1 MTGALVGV
9 LNAVRAREMLMGRL
23 RWFSALA
30 VLGCAFVVAGS
41 AGAEKPPA
49 PPPSPGTPA
58 SGSGEQK
65 DSLEAVPVSG
75 DPSSGKAGASSAGTV
90 GPAAPTGYTRVKSPD
105 LSSPAGKQVHG
116 KVVCPAGTV
125 VWGGGV
131 LFGSSDLAASVNSSR
146 PYQTTKGWE
155 AWVNNGSA
163 DDTTFAVWAVCAKK
177 PAGYAVVKH
186 AVTNRKGEQTF
197 GSAACAGTKVELG
210 GGVFSSS
217 RNLSV
222 NINSTYPGSAFQGFR
237 GWVAY
242 MNNASAANAKM
253 TVYSICAKPV
263 IPGYEVL
270 LGPATANP
278 DGGQTLAS
286 QVCTAGK
293 VPVGGGISSDSASLL
308 VTLNSTAPSS
318 DGWIGFENNASGAGT
333 TMNAL
338 VICVS

>member
-1 MTGALVGV
+1 
-9 LNAVRAREMLMGRL
+9 MGRL
-23 RWFSALA
+23 RSFSALA

-65 DSLEAVPVSG
+65 ESLEAVPVAG
-75 DPSSGKAGASSAGTV
+75 DPSSDKTAPASAGAV
-90 GPAAPTGYTRVKSPD
+90 GPAAPIGYTIVESDELGSPV
-105 LSSPAGKQVHG
+105 GKQVHG

-131 LFGSSDLAASVNSSR
+131 AIGSGDLAASVNSSR

-163 DDTTFAVWAVCAKK
+163 ADTIFVVSAVCAKK

-197 GSAACAGTKVELG
+197 GSAACAGTKVEIG

-217 RNLSV
+217 RKLSV
-222 NINSTYPGSAFQGFR
+222 NINSTYPDSARSGLR

-242 MNNASAANAKM
+242 MNNASTANATM

-263 IPGYEVL
+263 IPGYEEL
-270 LGPATANP
+270 LGPAEANP
-278 DGGQTLAS
+278 DGALTDAAQF
-286 QVCTAGK
+286 CTAGK
-293 VPVGGGISSDSASLL
+293 VPVGGGIFSNSPSLL
-308 VTLNSTAPSS
+308 VNLNTTHPLRSRWAGSES
-318 DGWIGFENNASGAGT
+318 NASGADT
-333 TMNAL
+333 TMSAL

>member
-1 MTGALVGV
+1 
-9 LNAVRAREMLMGRL
+9 MGRL

-41 AGAEKPPA
+41 AAADKPPA

-75 DPSSGKAGASSAGTV
+75 DPSSGKGAPAAADPV
-90 GPAAPTGYTRVKSPD
+90 GPAAPTGYTRVVSGF
-105 LSSPAGKQVHG
+105 LGSPAGKQVHG
-116 KVVCPAGTV
+116 KAVCPAGTV

-131 LFGSSDLAASVNSSR
+131 SFSSSDLAANINSSR
-146 PYQTTKGWE
+146 PYQTKGWE
-155 AWVNNGSA
+155 VWVNNGSA
-163 DDTTFAVWAVCAKK
+163 SDSHFVVYAVCAKK

-186 AVTNRKGEQTF
+186 AVANRAGEQTF

-210 GGVFSSS
+210 GGVFSAS
-217 RNLSV
+217 RKLSV
-222 NINSTYPGSAFQGFR
+222 SINSAYPGSALSGFR

-242 MNNASAANAKM
+242 MNNASTANAKM
-253 TVYSICAKPV
+253 TVYSICANPV

-278 DGGQTLAS
+278 DGNQTFAS
-286 QVCTAGK
+286 QDCTAGK
-293 VPVGGGISSDSASLL
+293 SPVGGGIYSDSPSLL
-308 VTLNSTAPSS
+308 VSLNSTNPQGI
-318 DGWIGFENNASGAGT
+318 GWTGYESNASGADT